1 MSKFEKLKEKLM
13 SQGKSA
19 KQAGGIAYSAGVK
32 KFGKER
38 MVKAAHLG
46 KPAAKVKV

>member
-13 SQGKSA
+13 SQGKSE

-32 KFGKER
+32 KFGAKK
-38 MVKAAHLG
+38 MHKAAALG

>member
-13 SQGKSA
+13 AKGKSA
-19 KQAGGIAYSAGVK
+19 KQAGGIAYKVGIE

-38 MVKAAHLG
+38 MAKAAKLG
-46 KPAAKVKV
+46 KPASKVKV